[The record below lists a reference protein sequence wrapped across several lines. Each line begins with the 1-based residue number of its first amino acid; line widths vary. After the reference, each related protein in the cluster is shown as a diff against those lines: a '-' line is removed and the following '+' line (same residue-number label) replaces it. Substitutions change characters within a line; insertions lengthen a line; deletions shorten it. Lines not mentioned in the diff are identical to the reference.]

1 MKPAILVAGVTRRLL
16 AAPLAGG
23 YVPMRRVTV

>member
-16 AAPLAGG
+16 DALLDGG
-23 YVPMRRVTV
+23 YVPMRRGTV